1 MQDYQQESVFRR
13 AQPIFVGLLMALIV
27 VAMAMILLRLTHL
40 LIILFVSLIFA
51 AALSG
56 PVEHLH
62 QRLRVPKGIAVVG
75 IYLVVF
81 GILGL
86 LLWFIVPPFLG
97 QLADVEKEFPSYVHR
112 LEGLENQFDELAK
125 KYPELGNFNTQ
136 ITNLASKIS
145 AGAGTELTRAPGR
158 AFRMMIDLLSI
169 FFISMLIVTN
179 RMRLENLLVMAV
191 GPKYEPTTRR
201 VARRVWDRI
210 GSYIGAKIIQ
220 MIIIGGLFYIL
231 LTVVGMKFALLLAIT
246 VALGELVPLIGPWI
260 ARVPLWGFAALD
272 GWQTFAIVVVASII
286 IENLKGIVLSPII
299 DSRSLKMHPL
309 LAFISVLVGGAL
321 LGAGGAFIAVPFA
334 AAIQVCYEEIYY
346 PWRARQFDEL
356 RPATDPNADPAL
368 PAAPEPD
375 IGPSPAPVT
384 GD

>member
-1 MQDYQQESVFRR
+1 MQEYQQESVFRR
-13 AQPIFVGLLMALIV
+13 AQPIFVALLMALIV
-27 VAMAMILLRLTHL
+27 VATVMLLLRLTHL

-56 PVEHLH
+56 PVERLH
-62 QRLRVPKGIAVVG
+62 SRFGVPKGVAVVG

-86 LLWFIVPPFLG
+86 LLWFIVPPFFR
-97 QLADVEKEFPSYVHR
+97 QLADVEQEFPSYVHR
-112 LEGLENQFDELAK
+112 LEALEDQFNELAK

-136 ITNLASKIS
+136 INNLAGTIS
-145 AGAGTELTRAPGR
+145 SGAGAQLARAPGR
-158 AFRMMIDLLSI
+158 AFGMMIDLLSI

-179 RMRLENLLVMAV
+179 RMRLENLIVMAI
-191 GPKYEPTTRR
+191 GPTYEPTTRR

-220 MIIIGGLFYIL
+220 MVIIGGLFYIL
-231 LTVVGMKFALLLAIT
+231 LTLVGMKFALLLAIT
-246 VALGELVPLIGPWI
+246 VALGELIPLIGPWI

-272 GWQTFAIVVVASII
+272 GWQTFLIIVIASIV

-309 LAFISVLVGGAL
+309 LAFISVLVGGGL

-334 AAIQVCYEEIYY
+334 AAVQVCYEEIYY
-346 PWRARQFDEL
+346 PWRSRQFEAA
-356 RPATDPNADPAL
+356 RAATGEHAGPAVDATV
-368 PAAPEPD
+368 EPD
-375 IGPSPAPVT
+375 TGPAPAPVT